1 MAMRRFARAYLLP
14 VTASLL
20 FSFCLTSTS
29 VRAQVAAATT
39 PAATPTST
47 AIDRSVS
54 LRQLPGNLLAGQ
66 EDSWLFPTKLAK
78 GKHCWPTI
86 DVLGI
91 SAGFLAS
98 DPYRA
103 PPFRTTNDFSG
114 SNSAF
119 SGTNTAAIIVAVPT
133 AIYGVGLLR
142 KGSNAQNTALRAGEA
157 FVDGF
162 LLDPMKAITARRQ
175 PLQAAGN
182 GPYADSFFNGS
193 HNPFHDGGFYSIHA
207 MGAMAVATVIARR
220 YHNHRWAPFA
230 ACGMAGA
237 ICFRASPPA
246 TISPPTSSSVARWA
260 TSFPATPSCPRV
272 SDLCD
277 SPLHDEQF
285 SSGNHG

>member
-14 VTASLL
+14 VTASLF

-39 PAATPTST
+39 PAATSSPT

-54 LRQLPGNLLAGQ
+54 LRQLPGNLLACQ
-66 EDSWLFPTKLAK
+66 EDSWLFLTKLAK
-78 GKHCWPTI
+78 GKHWWPTI

-98 DPYRA
+98 DPYSA

-114 SNSAF
+114 FNSAF
-119 SGTNTAAIIVAVPT
+119 SGTNTAAIIVAFPA

-142 KGSNAQNTALRAGEA
+142 KDSNAQNKALLAGEA
-157 FVDGF
+157 FADGF
-162 LLDPMKAITARRQ
+162 LLDLPMKAITARRQ

-207 MGAMAVATVIARR
+207 MGAMAVATDIARR

-230 ACGMAGA
+230 AHGMAGA
-237 ICFRASPPA
+237 LLSRLTTSNHF
-246 TISPPTSSSVARWA
+246 PPTSSSVARWA
-260 TSFPATPSCPRV
+260 TSFPAMPSCPRV
-272 SDLCD
+272 SDLSD
-277 SPLHDEQF
+277 SPLHDAQF

>member
-1 MAMRRFARAYLLP
+1 MRRFARAYPLP
-14 VTASLL
+14 ATASL
-20 FSFCLTSTS
+20 FFYFCLTSTS

-39 PAATPTST
+39 PAATSTPT

-54 LRQLPGNLLAGQ
+54 LRQLPGNLLADQ

-78 GKHCWPTI
+78 GKHWWPTI
-86 DVLGI
+86 GVLGI

-98 DPYRA
+98 DPYSA

-119 SGTNTAAIIVAVPT
+119 SGTNTAAIIVAVPA

-142 KGSNAQNTALRAGEA
+142 KDSNAQNTALLAGEA

-162 LLDPMKAITARRQ
+162 LLDLPMKAITARGQ
-175 PLQAAGN
+175 PLQYAGN
-182 GPYADSFFNGS
+182 GPYADSFFHGS
-193 HNPFHDGGFYSIHA
+193 HNPFHDGGFYSIRA

-220 YHNHRWAPFA
+220 YHNHRWVSFA
-230 ACGMAGA
+230 AYGMAGA

-260 TSFPATPSCPRV
+260 TSFPATPSCPCV

>member
-20 FSFCLTSTS
+20 FSFCLTSPS

-78 GKHCWPTI
+78 SKHCWPTI

-98 DPYRA
+98 DPYSA

-157 FVDGF
+157 
-162 LLDPMKAITARRQ
+162 
-175 PLQAAGN
+175 
-182 GPYADSFFNGS
+182 
-193 HNPFHDGGFYSIHA
+193 A

-277 SPLHDEQF
+277 SPLHEEQF
-285 SSGNHG
+285 SFGNHG